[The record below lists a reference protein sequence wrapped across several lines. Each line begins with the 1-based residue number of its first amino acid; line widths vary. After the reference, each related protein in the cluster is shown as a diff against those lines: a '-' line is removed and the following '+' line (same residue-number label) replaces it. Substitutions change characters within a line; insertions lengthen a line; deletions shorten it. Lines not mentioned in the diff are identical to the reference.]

1 MTVRMKDEL
10 KKTVENQE
18 NAEREQ
24 LHLKIEE
31 LQKKDM
37 DLRDCI
43 LAKDKRI
50 TKIEEHLRLIKLSVL
65 GIWYTFWIS
74 GSILLVVHSWVY
86 VATNS
91 KWGLIDFLSLA
102 SNESKTIP
110 VVFSDG
116 PNTVFSFI
124 MILFVSLVCSGWV
137 GFFYLRGDL

>member
-10 KKTVENQE
+10 RKTVENQE
-18 NAEREQ
+18 NADKEQ
-24 LHLKIEE
+24 LHLEMDE
-31 LQKKDM
+31 LKKNNRDLQTC
-37 DLRDCI
+37 LRD
-43 LAKDKRI
+43 KDKRI

-91 KWGLIDFLSLA
+91 KWGLIDFLILA
-102 SNESKTIP
+102 SNNTKTIP
-110 VVFSDG
+110 HVFSDG

-124 MILFVSLVCSGWV
+124 MILFVSLVCSGWI